1 MATKKAGKAK
11 PAKTPKKPKTA
22 AKSKANPVATEPA
35 RKADRRIELF
45 VAEYLIDLNGARA
58 AIAAGYSPKAA
69 RQQASEMLA
78 RPDVQ
83 ALVDAAMKARAER
96 LQMDADAVLRR
107 LAEIAEADPR
117 ELIELHRCCC
127 RYCYGE
133 GHYYQFTAREMDRA
147 RDEHD
152 AQVAT
157 GKAAGE
163 FVAPGGIG
171 YNPKRPPNEDCPEC
185 HGLGQERV
193 IAKDTRTLSPAAR
206 RLYAGVKMTQNGLQV
221 LTHSQVDALTKLGQH
236 HGLFKSVVT
245 GPNGGPVEH
254 NHTYSAM
261 LDEVE
266 GADTGTGPARSRRE

>member
-1 MATKKAGKAK
+1 MAAK
-11 PAKTPKKPKTA
+11 RPAKGGPAKAAKKPKTA
-22 AKSKANPVATEPA
+22 AKTKSKPVAGEPA

-58 AIAAGYSPKAA
+58 AIAAGYSAKAA

-78 RPDVQ
+78 RPEVQ
-83 ALVDAAMKARAER
+83 AMVDAAMKARAER
-96 LQMDADAVLRR
+96 LQMDGDAVLRR

-133 GHYYQFTAREMDRA
+133 GHYYQFTARELDRA
-147 RDEHD
+147 RAEH
-152 AQVAT
+152 AAAVEA
-157 GKAAGE
+157 GKAKGE
-163 FVAPGGIG
+163 FEAPGGIG
-171 YNPKRPPNEDCPEC
+171 YNPKRPPHEDCPEC

-206 RLYAGVKMTQNGLQV
+206 RLYAGVKVTQNGLQV